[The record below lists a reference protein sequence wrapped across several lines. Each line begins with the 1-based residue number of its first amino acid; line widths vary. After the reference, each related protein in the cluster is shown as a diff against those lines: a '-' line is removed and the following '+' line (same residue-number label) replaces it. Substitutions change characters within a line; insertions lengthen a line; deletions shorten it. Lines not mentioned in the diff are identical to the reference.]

1 MAGKASRWVNVSF
14 QSQLDDSQMQHF
26 ANNFVTK
33 NAGDILDFEIK
44 LIDGN
49 NKETEF
55 AEGEK
60 NSPS

>member
-1 MAGKASRWVNVSF
+1 
-14 QSQLDDSQMQHF
+14 MQHF